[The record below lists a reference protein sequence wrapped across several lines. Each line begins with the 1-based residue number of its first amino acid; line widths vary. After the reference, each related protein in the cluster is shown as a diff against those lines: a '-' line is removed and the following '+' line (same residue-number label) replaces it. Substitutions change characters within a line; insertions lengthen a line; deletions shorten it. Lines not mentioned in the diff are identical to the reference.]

1 MEGATHVLLWKDS
14 TSKHTHKYWKT
25 NLYFQKIPTE
35 MLMTFC
41 CEIFVLEIY
50 LQEKLDNN
58 ADDSVENIE
67 RLVLPY

>member
-1 MEGATHVLLWKDS
+1 MSFCGKIQPQNIYIY
-14 TSKHTHKYWKT
+14 KYCKT
-25 NLYFQKIPTE
+25 NLYFEKIPIE

-50 LQEKLDNN
+50 LQAKLDNN
-58 ADDSVENIE
+58 ADGSMENIE